1 MENNDKFKWS
11 GRVNSLR
18 LSSLPTIMPNNKLHM
33 TLLQITHIVLFRLD
47 VGSTCDFE
55 DKAKFAK
62 WGYIGIDLIIN
73 IFVTIRLIQILT
85 KGIRNSKDLNQMTER
100 SPNMNNLFKAANYW
114 GYLQLGSTLIFNSL
128 AIVEIIP
135 SLKFGSI
142 LTIRIFQTLNNIL
155 FSLLITN
162 DKKIVKII
170 ARIEDNDNDNN
181 IDNIEISV

>member
-1 MENNDKFKWS
+1 
-11 GRVNSLR
+11 
-18 LSSLPTIMPNNKLHM
+18 
-33 TLLQITHIVLFRLD
+33 
-47 VGSTCDFE
+47 
-55 DKAKFAK
+55 
-62 WGYIGIDLIIN
+62 
-73 IFVTIRLIQILT
+73 
-85 KGIRNSKDLNQMTER
+85 
-100 SPNMNNLFKAANYW
+100 MNNLFKAANYW

-142 LTIRIFQTLNNIL
+142 LTIRIFQTLNDIL